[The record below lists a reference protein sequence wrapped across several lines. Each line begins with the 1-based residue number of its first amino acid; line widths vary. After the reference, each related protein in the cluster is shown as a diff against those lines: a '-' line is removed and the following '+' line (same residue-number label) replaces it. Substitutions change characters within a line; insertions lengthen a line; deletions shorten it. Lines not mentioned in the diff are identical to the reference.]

1 MNIRARMA
9 EQTANLRSTADIQ
22 PEEVRR
28 AASPKTGPGMAGA
41 LAAANMRIQELE
53 AAGAQSE
60 LPLAEIAA
68 NPWQPRKVFDNTKL
82 AELAESIREV
92 GLIEPVIVRRVE
104 TGYQLIAGERRFR
117 AHQIVDKPTI
127 RALVV
132 ECSDQDMA
140 VFALVENVSREDL
153 ADYEIGQSLR
163 RSEAE
168 FPSRKRMAEALGMSR
183 KGLYRYLAFE
193 QLPDFVKQ
201 DLDLNPRLLGGT
213 AADEVVS
220 VMKKH
225 GDAALGAAREL
236 WTAVANGTL
245 DQGKFASAIVAQVTR
260 GIPVE
265 GVHERSIEK
274 IFSGKSHAGSIT
286 KDAHS
291 FTVKLRTGVLSDA
304 QETQIRELISELF
317 NVKPG

>member
-60 LPLAEIAA
+60 LPLSEIAA

-140 VFALVENVSREDL
+140 VFA
-153 ADYEIGQSLR
+153 
-163 RSEAE
+163 
-168 FPSRKRMAEALGMSR
+168 
-183 KGLYRYLAFE
+183 
-193 QLPDFVKQ
+193 
-201 DLDLNPRLLGGT
+201 
-213 AADEVVS
+213 
-220 VMKKH
+220 
-225 GDAALGAAREL
+225 
-236 WTAVANGTL
+236 
-245 DQGKFASAIVAQVTR
+245 
-260 GIPVE
+260 
-265 GVHERSIEK
+265 
-274 IFSGKSHAGSIT
+274 
-286 KDAHS
+286 
-291 FTVKLRTGVLSDA
+291 
-304 QETQIRELISELF
+304 
-317 NVKPG
+317 